1 MQSMRPDRPR
11 RAHVDFGLS
20 NPELHRLITARGRRS
35 PAVRKGVDVLRQRI
49 GTLADAGVLRVSEQR
64 ALEMIHAAG
73 MGVVHALLE
82 TPPEERDLGL
92 AEALFEAVLN
102 RIVDPVPMTNKPLNS
117 LSPMV
122 TFAAQIP
129 RMPDLSEAE
138 RVLLTEWVRRSID
151 LAQ

>member
-20 NPELHRLITARGRRS
+20 NPELHRLNTARGRRS

-49 GTLADAGVLRVSEQR
+49 RALADAGVLRVSEQR

-73 MGVVHALLE
+73 MGVIHALLE

-92 AEALFEAVLN
+92 AEVLFEAVLN
-102 RIVDPVPMTNKPLNS
+102 WIVD
-117 LSPMV
+117 
-122 TFAAQIP
+122 
-129 RMPDLSEAE
+129 
-138 RVLLTEWVRRSID
+138 RSR
-151 LAQ
+151 